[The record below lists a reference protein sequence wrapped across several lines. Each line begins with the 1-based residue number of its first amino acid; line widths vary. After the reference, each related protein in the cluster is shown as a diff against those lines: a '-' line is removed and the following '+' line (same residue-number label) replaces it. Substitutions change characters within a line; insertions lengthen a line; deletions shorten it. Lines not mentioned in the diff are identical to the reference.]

1 MKRLQQSNIRKR
13 PPYLNPFD
21 PRAYTFKNPTK
32 NRIYVKVLRF
42 VDGHPKCSRRD
53 IQFGVWRNHKRSN
66 STLFSQMLYAGL
78 IGYNKDFEY
87 RITRKGKGI
96 LKKVADGSKKTVKKG
111 SK

>member
-1 MKRLQQSNIRKR
+1 MNRRQQANIRKKR
-13 PPYLNPFD
+13 PYLNPFD

-32 NRIYVKVLRF
+32 DRSYVKVLRF
-42 VDGHPKCSRRD
+42 VDEHPRCSRRD
-53 IQFGVWRNHKRSN
+53 IQHGVWRNHKRSN

-96 LKKVADGSKKTVKKG
+96 LNKVAASSKEG
-111 SK
+111 N